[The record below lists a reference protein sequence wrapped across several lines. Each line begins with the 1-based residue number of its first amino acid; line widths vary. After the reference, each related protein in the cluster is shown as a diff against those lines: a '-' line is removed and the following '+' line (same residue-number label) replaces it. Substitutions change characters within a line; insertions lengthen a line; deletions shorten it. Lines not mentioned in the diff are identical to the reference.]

1 MENYNLF
8 PTIFTIGKDQFI
20 YNCPLWLDKQ
30 KILVKVGVDLFQNSQ
45 IMSMKKQDYIML
57 VKEFIHKYE
66 YEFNVKVN
74 ILIPWR
80 DG

>member
-1 MENYNLF
+1 L
-8 PTIFTIGKDQFI
+8 
-20 YNCPLWLDKQ
+20 
-30 KILVKVGVDLFQNSQ
+30 Q
-45 IMSMKKQDYIML
+45 IISMKKPNYTML

-66 YEFNVKVN
+66 YELNVKVN

>member
-1 MENYNLF
+1 MDNYNLF
-8 PTIFTIGKDQFI
+8 PTIFTIGKDWFI
-20 YNCPLWLDKQ
+20 YNCPLWLDNK
-30 KILVKVGVDLFQNSQ
+30 KIFVKVVVDLFQNLQ
-45 IMSMKKQDYIML
+45 IISMKKPNYTML

-66 YEFNVKVN
+66 YELNVKVN